1 METILVVDDNAEAR
15 EVASTCLIDHGMTP
29 VFAANGREALRVVE
43 EHPPDAVLTDLHM
56 PEMDGLELVRRIRRD
71 HSDIPVVLMT
81 SRGSEQDAVKALR
94 SGALSYVP
102 KKELR
107 GSLCDAMRTVMVA
120 VEAKRHRD
128 GTPTPADGDVSD
140 FVIGYNMEATAAL
153 VSHLQENLE
162 RRKLCDD
169 TGLFRVS
176 TALGEALSNAIDHG
190 NLELDS
196 GLRETDMASYAST
209 RQERC
214 LVQPFRDRRVHVTE
228 RIASHAVSYTIR
240 DEGNGFNIASVPDPT
255 DPENLLKASGR
266 GLMLIRTFMDEVT
279 FNKRGNEITMIK
291 RYKNANQSKS

>member
-1 METILVVDDNAEAR
+1 METILVVDDSAEAR

-29 VFAANGREALRVVE
+29 VFAENGREALRIVE

-56 PEMDGLELVRRIRRD
+56 PEMDGLEFVQHMRRD
-71 HSDIPVVLMT
+71 HSHIPVVLMT
-81 SRGSEQDAVKALR
+81 SRGSEQDAVRALR
-94 SGALSYVP
+94 AGALSYVP

-120 VEAKRHRD
+120 VEAKRHRE
-128 GTPTPADGDVSD
+128 GSPLPVDGDESQY
-140 FVIGYNMEATAAL
+140 VIGYDMEASTAL
-153 VSHLQENLE
+153 LSHLQENLE
-162 RRKLCDD
+162 MRKLCDD

-176 TALGEALSNAIDHG
+176 NALGEALSNAIDHG

-196 GLRETDMASYAST
+196 ALRETDMASYSVT

-214 LVQPFRDRRVHVTE
+214 LVQPFRDRRVRVTE

-240 DEGNGFNIASVPDPT
+240 DEGNGFDIRAVPDPT

-279 FNKRGNEITMIK
+279 FNDVGNEITFVK
-291 RYKNANQSKS
+291 RYKSPL